1 VADAV
6 DRRLTAGRRRPSW
19 TIVIAR
25 MALLTASLVCGVFAA
40 EVAARRLLAGVASA
54 GDQRTYLA
62 AKLPHARKNRLG
74 YRERDF
80 GSKTGYRI
88 VVTGDSFT
96 WGAGIREAD
105 RFSNL
110 VGSALGEDYEVL
122 NFGYPGR
129 DLPEHVKA
137 LDQVL
142 GLSPDFI
149 LAQLFINDWEVRP
162 MVRPEPLPI
171 VPSRDLERQLRRSSI
186 LYDLLDEQ
194 WAHLQV
200 ASGMV
205 ESYPDYMARHLR
217 DPQSPASRKTTDLLQ
232 RLVQRAS
239 AADVPV
245 GIVLFPT
252 PDSLDQPGPFQYLHD
267 RVNAV
272 CEEQRI
278 TCLDLQRPLAACFSD
293 ARSMWVNRFDHHP
306 SAEANRC
313 AAVSILQRFTPGWR
327 RDRARR
333 ASSLRRTAG

>member
-1 VADAV
+1 
-6 DRRLTAGRRRPSW
+6 
-19 TIVIAR
+19 

-40 EVAARRLLAGVASA
+40 ELAARRLLAGVAS

-62 AKLPHARKNRLG
+62 AKLQHARKNRLG

-96 WGAGIREAD
+96 WGAGIRETD

-110 VGSALGEDYEVL
+110 IDNALGEDYEVL

-137 LDQVL
+137 LEHIL
-142 GLSPDFI
+142 GVSPDFI
-149 LAQLFINDWEVRP
+149 LGQLFINDWEVRP
-162 MVRPEPLPI
+162 MARPEPLPI
-171 VPSRDLERQLRRSSI
+171 VRSRNLERRLRRSSI

-194 WAHLQV
+194 WARLQV
-200 ASGMV
+200 RSGIV
-205 ESYPDYMARHLR
+205 ESYSHYMGRHLR

-232 RLVQRAS
+232 RFVQIAN
-239 AADVPV
+239 AADVPI
-245 GIVLFPT
+245 GFVLFPD
-252 PDSLDQPGPFQYLHD
+252 PDSLDNPGPFQYLHD

-272 CEEQRI
+272 CGEERI
-278 TCLDLQRPLAACFSD
+278 TCLDLQRPFAACFSD
-293 ARSMWVNRFDHHP
+293 PRSMWVTRFDHHP
-306 SAEANRC
+306 NARANRC
-313 AAVSILQRFTPGWR
+313 AAVAILQRFSPGWR

-333 ASSLRRTAG
+333 TGSAAPGKPQGRR